1 MTASSE
7 VMKGSGCL
15 TRENSFRPQPSP
27 WKVPAV
33 LQNKYISLNLLCSEL
48 STWKEER
55 SLNFP
60 VTINWKAPIQ
70 AK

>member
-1 MTASSE
+1 MTTSSE

-15 TRENSFRPQPSP
+15 TRENSFHPQPSP
-27 WKVPAV
+27 RKIPVI
-33 LQNKYISLNLLCSEL
+33 LQNKYISLFLLYSEL
-48 STWKEER
+48 CMWKEER
-55 SLNFP
+55 SSNFP